1 MYGKS
6 SIQKRSSLVV
16 KLAGVSS
23 FHLHFKRSFE
33 VWPSLAAHP
42 SSHPALDGYRR
53 LLFAT
58 FAKIFKLL
66 LDYFTVTN
74 EKIHMRRL
82 HLGICQWER
91 KTTAIRHFEVSSL
104 CRLQTVK
111 GKNFHCIKKKKTN
124 FFLMSWR
131 LEGNNGV
138 SQLALNSR
146 YRDKGN
152 PMFRLQNYYQR
163 DDDKLTSVYKIT

>member
-6 SIQKRSSLVV
+6 SMQRGSSLVV

-23 FHLHFKRSFE
+23 FHLHFKGSFE

-42 SSHPALDGYRR
+42 SSHPALNGYRR

-74 EKIHMRRL
+74 DNIHIRRL
-82 HLGICQWER
+82 HLGIFQ
-91 KTTAIRHFEVSSL
+91 
-104 CRLQTVK
+104 
-111 GKNFHCIKKKKTN
+111 
-124 FFLMSWR
+124 
-131 LEGNNGV
+131 
-138 SQLALNSR
+138 
-146 YRDKGN
+146 
-152 PMFRLQNYYQR
+152 
-163 DDDKLTSVYKIT
+163 